1 MGVCKQCRFESRLK
15 ILYSMRYGAAY
26 MLAALSGST
35 PTVADIERVLSSVGI
50 ECDAA
55 KAKLVVDA
63 FAGRPVDEVVAAGME
78 QMGGLAMGGGGGSAA
93 PAAAADA
100 PAAEAPKAEEK
111 PAESEEESD
120 DDMGFGLFD

>member
-35 PTVADIERVLSSVGI
+35 PTVADIERVLSSVGV

-55 KAKLVVDA
+55 LAKQVVEAFGGRDVQTVVD
-63 FAGRPVDEVVAAGME
+63 EGME
-78 QMGGLAMGGGGGSAA
+78 KMGGLSLGGGGGGGAAA
-93 PAAAADA
+93 PAGDA

-120 DDMGFGLFD
+120 